1 MKINRKS
8 FIIGIIFST
17 FTLLVVIYFATKQ
30 SYRSSVPYNSEMEVD
45 SLLNLSFDMEEMIES
60 IFLNQGYKLP
70 KNIVFRKASNT
81 TDTITLGR
89 KTIFAY
95 MSPLACWSCVKTI
108 NKHLSSIPYT
118 YDLVYLIPE
127 NLSVEIQTF
136 LDYTGIPISQVY
148 YLSSNLGLPIEETN
162 RVFLFTL
169 EDKNIIHN
177 VFPPSKYSQEITET
191 YINSIVTNN

>member
-30 SYRSSVPYNSEMEVD
+30 SYGSSVPYNSEMEVD

-81 TDTITLGR
+81 TDTGP
-89 KTIFAY
+89 A
-95 MSPLACWSCVKTI
+95 
-108 NKHLSSIPYT
+108 H
-118 YDLVYLIPE
+118 
-127 NLSVEIQTF
+127 EI
-136 LDYTGIPISQVY
+136 
-148 YLSSNLGLPIEETN
+148 
-162 RVFLFTL
+162 
-169 EDKNIIHN
+169 
-177 VFPPSKYSQEITET
+177 
-191 YINSIVTNN
+191 